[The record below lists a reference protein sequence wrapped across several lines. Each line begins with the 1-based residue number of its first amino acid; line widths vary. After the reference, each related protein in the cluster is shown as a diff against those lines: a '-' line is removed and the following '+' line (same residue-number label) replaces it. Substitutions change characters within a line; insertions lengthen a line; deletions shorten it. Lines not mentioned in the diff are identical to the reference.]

1 MFSGIVL
8 SVGTIGEYVQKNEG
22 AVLVVNTEKDFS
34 GFEDGESIAV
44 NGVCLTVVDSTETT
58 FKLDLSTE
66 TLSRTNFKSAKKGDR
81 VNLERSLTPSA
92 KISGHFVSGH
102 IDQVGKIV
110 DIEEK
115 PVEALF
121 RFSHPAELSPFIME
135 KGSIAI
141 DGISLTVFDCKNN
154 RFTVS
159 IIPYTLSHTN
169 LSSRKIGDLINIE
182 CDMIGKYVFKACET
196 LLKPNEKKPSPDFL
210 RQQGF
215 A

>member
-1 MFSGIVL
+1 MFSGIVQ
-8 SVGTIGEYVQKNEG
+8 SVGVIDEYIQKNEG
-22 AVLVVNTEKDFS
+22 AVLVVGTDLAE
-34 GFEDGESIAV
+34 FEDGESIAV

-66 TLSRTNFKSAKKGDR
+66 TLSRTSFKNAEKGGR

-102 IDQVGKIV
+102 IDQVGKIMN
-110 DIEEK
+110 IEEK
-115 PVEALF
+115 PSEVLF
-121 RFSHPAELSPFIME
+121 RFSHPAELSPFIIE

-141 DGISLTVFDCKNN
+141 DGISLTVFDCKDNC
-154 RFTVS
+154 FTVS
-159 IIPYTLSHTN
+159 IIPFTMTHTN
-169 LSSRKIGDLINIE
+169 LNSRKIGDLINIE

-196 LLKPNEKKPSPDFL
+196 LLNRNEKVPSPDFF

>member
-8 SVGTIGEYVQKNEG
+8 SVGTIGEYIQKNEG
-22 AVLVVNTEKDFS
+22 AVLVVNTDLS

-66 TLSRTNFKSAKKGDR
+66 TLSRTNFKNAKKGDR
-81 VNLERSLTPSA
+81 INLERSLTPST

-102 IDQVGKIV
+102 IDQVGEIV

-115 PVEALF
+115 PGEVLF
-121 RFSHPAELSPFIME
+121 RFSHPAKLSPFIME

-141 DGISLTVFDCKNN
+141 DGISLTVFDCKDN

-196 LLKPNEKKPSPDFL
+196 LLKPNEKRPSLDFL

>member
-102 IDQVGKIV
+102 IDQVGKFV

-196 LLKPNEKKPSPDFL
+196 LLKPNEKKPSLDFF

>member
-22 AVLVVNTEKDFS
+22 AVLVVNTEKDLS

-102 IDQVGKIV
+102 IDQVGEIV
-110 DIEEK
+110 NIEEK
-115 PVEALF
+115 PGEVLF

-141 DGISLTVFDCKNN
+141 DGISLTVFDCKDN

-169 LSSRKIGDLINIE
+169 LCSRKIGDLINIE

-196 LLKPNEKKPSPDFL
+196 LLNPNEKKPSLDFL

>member
-8 SVGTIGEYVQKNEG
+8 SVGTIGEYIQKNEG
-22 AVLVVNTEKDFS
+22 AVLVVNTDLS

-66 TLSRTNFKSAKKGDR
+66 TLSRTNFKNAKKGDR
-81 VNLERSLTPSA
+81 INLERSLTPST

-102 IDQVGKIV
+102 IDQVGEIV

-115 PVEALF
+115 PGEVLF
-121 RFSHPAELSPFIME
+121 RFSHPAKLSPFIME

-196 LLKPNEKKPSPDFL
+196 LLNPNEKKPSLDFL

>member
-22 AVLVVNTEKDFS
+22 AVLVVNTDLS

-141 DGISLTVFDCKNN
+141 DGISLTVFDCKDN

-196 LLKPNEKKPSPDFL
+196 LLKPNEKKPSLDFL

>member
-1 MFSGIVL
+1 
-8 SVGTIGEYVQKNEG
+8 
-22 AVLVVNTEKDFS
+22 
-34 GFEDGESIAV
+34 V

-66 TLSRTNFKSAKKGDR
+66 TLSRTNFKNAKKGDR
-81 VNLERSLTPSA
+81 INLERSLTPST

-102 IDQVGKIV
+102 IDQVGEIV

-115 PVEALF
+115 PGEVLF
-121 RFSHPAELSPFIME
+121 RFSHPAKLSPFIME

-141 DGISLTVFDCKNN
+141 DGISLTVFDCKDN

-159 IIPYTLSHTN
+159 IIPFTLSHTN

-196 LLKPNEKKPSPDFL
+196 LLNPNEKKPSLDFL

>member
-8 SVGTIGEYVQKNEG
+8 SVGTIGEYIQKNEG
-22 AVLVVNTEKDFS
+22 AVLVVNTDLS

-66 TLSRTNFKSAKKGDR
+66 TLSRTNFKNAKKGDR
-81 VNLERSLTPSA
+81 INLERSLTPST

-102 IDQVGKIV
+102 IDQVGEIV

-115 PVEALF
+115 LGEVLF
-121 RFSHPAELSPFIME
+121 RFSHPAKLSPFIME

-141 DGISLTVFDCKNN
+141 DGISLTVFDCKDN

-159 IIPYTLSHTN
+159 IIPFTLSHTN

-196 LLKPNEKKPSPDFL
+196 LLNPNEKKPSLDFL

>member
-8 SVGTIGEYVQKNEG
+8 SVGTIGEYIQKNEG
-22 AVLVVNTEKDFS
+22 AVLVVNTDLS

-66 TLSRTNFKSAKKGDR
+66 TLSRTNFKNAKKGDR
-81 VNLERSLTPSA
+81 INLERSLTPST

-102 IDQVGKIV
+102 IDQVGEIV

-115 PVEALF
+115 PGEVLF
-121 RFSHPAELSPFIME
+121 RFSHPAKLSPFIME

-141 DGISLTVFDCKNN
+141 DGISLTVFDCKDN

-159 IIPYTLSHTN
+159 IIPFTLSHTN

-196 LLKPNEKKPSPDFL
+196 LLKPNEKKPSLDFL

>member
-8 SVGTIGEYVQKNEG
+8 SVGTIGEYIQKSEG
-22 AVLVVNTEKDFS
+22 AVLVVNTDLS

-66 TLSRTNFKSAKKGDR
+66 TLSRTNFKNAKKGDR
-81 VNLERSLTPSA
+81 INLERSLTPST

-102 IDQVGKIV
+102 IDQVGEIV

-115 PVEALF
+115 PGEVLF
-121 RFSHPAELSPFIME
+121 RFSHPAKLSPFIME

-141 DGISLTVFDCKNN
+141 DGISLTVFDCKDN

-159 IIPYTLSHTN
+159 IIPFTLSHTN

-196 LLKPNEKKPSPDFL
+196 LLNPNEKKPSLDFL

>member
-8 SVGTIGEYVQKNEG
+8 SVGTIGEYIQKNEG
-22 AVLVVNTEKDFS
+22 AVLVVNTDLS

-66 TLSRTNFKSAKKGDR
+66 TLSRTNFKNAKKGDR
-81 VNLERSLTPSA
+81 INLERSLTPST

-102 IDQVGKIV
+102 IDQVGEIV

-115 PVEALF
+115 PGEVLF
-121 RFSHPAELSPFIME
+121 RFSHPAKLSPFIME

-141 DGISLTVFDCKNN
+141 DGISLTVFDCKDN

-159 IIPYTLSHTN
+159 IISFTLSHTN

-196 LLKPNEKKPSPDFL
+196 LLNPNEKKPSLDFL

>member
-8 SVGTIGEYVQKNEG
+8 SVGTIGEYIQKNEG
-22 AVLVVNTEKDFS
+22 AVLVVNTDLS

-66 TLSRTNFKSAKKGDR
+66 TLSRTNFKNAKKGDR
-81 VNLERSLTPSA
+81 INLERSLTPST

-102 IDQVGKIV
+102 IDQVGEIV

-115 PVEALF
+115 PGEVLF
-121 RFSHPAELSPFIME
+121 RFSHPAKLSPFIME
-135 KGSIAI
+135 KGSITI
-141 DGISLTVFDCKNN
+141 DGISLTVFDCKDN

-159 IIPYTLSHTN
+159 IIPFTLSHTN

-182 CDMIGKYVFKACET
+182 CDMIGKYVFKACEI
-196 LLKPNEKKPSPDFL
+196 LLNPNEKKPSLDFL

>member
-22 AVLVVNTEKDFS
+22 AVLVVNTEKDLS

-196 LLKPNEKKPSPDFL
+196 LLKPNEKKPPLDFF